1 MFCSFLSFELLVL
14 YDSNMKADKI
24 KALLKICPLSKTA
37 RAGLFPALGLA
48 AVLLIPVPG
57 IAQGTGEGVKKEKS
71 GAGETEKEKNKKNL
85 DAQLSGSL
93 PARKTSAGAFLAL
106 GHVGPSGFLLGGD
119 FFFGWR
125 LWRFLS
131 LHLGG
136 GAGYVQKRSG
146 INSTMAHLDVTL
158 PVRLA
163 ICSHTPRVCPGL
175 DFYISIIP
183 GIGYGVVIPN
193 KSAGDLE
200 AADLN
205 HAINAILGVSL
216 ESIRTYGNMDAGV
229 RFGAYL
235 YIDFLKDN
243 ETADPW
249 LAYAIFE
256 LGVVIRW
263 GKAETPE

>member
-1 MFCSFLSFELLVL
+1 MV
-14 YDSNMKADKI
+14 
-24 KALLKICPLSKTA
+24 
-37 RAGLFPALGLA
+37 PALGLLAFLTA
-48 AVLLIPVPG
+48 AGAGL
-57 IAQGTGEGVKKEKS
+57 AQAAEQTGKEEES
-71 GAGETEKEKNKKNL
+71 GAKETGKETERKKL

-106 GHVGPSGFLLGGD
+106 GHVGPAGFLLGGD

-131 LHLGG
+131 LHLRG

-146 INSTMAHLDVTL
+146 INSTMAHVDITL

-175 DFYISIIP
+175 DFYLSVIP
-183 GIGYGVVIPN
+183 GIGYGIVIPN

-200 AADLN
+200 ASDLN
-205 HAINAILGVSL
+205 HAINAIVGVSL

-263 GKAETPE
+263 GKTEQPD

>member
-1 MFCSFLSFELLVL
+1 MFCSFLSFELLL
-14 YDSNMKADKI
+14 FYDSNMKADKI

-37 RAGLFPALGLA
+37 WAGLLPALGLLA
-48 AVLLIPVPG
+48 FLMVSRPAL
-57 IAQGTGEGVKKEKS
+57 AQETGASAQKEESVTDESVKEGS
-71 GAGETEKEKNKKNL
+71 KKNL

-106 GHVGPSGFLLGGD
+106 GHVGPAGFLLGGD

-131 LHLGG
+131 LHLRG

-146 INSTMAHLDVTL
+146 LNSTMAHVDITL
-158 PVRLA
+158 PVRFA
-163 ICSHTPRVCPGL
+163 ICSHTPRICPGL
-175 DFYISIIP
+175 DFYVSVIP
-183 GIGYGVVIPN
+183 GLGYGVVIPN
-193 KSAGDLE
+193 KSAGELE
-200 AADLN
+200 AGDLN
-205 HAINAILGVSL
+205 HAINGILGVSL

-263 GKAETPE
+263 GKTEKPE

>member
-1 MFCSFLSFELLVL
+1 
-14 YDSNMKADKI
+14 MKADKI
-24 KALLKICPLSKTA
+24 KALFKISPSSGTVW
-37 RAGLFPALGLA
+37 AGIFPALGLLACLLAPA
-48 AVLLIPVPG
+48 AG
-57 IAQGTGEGVKKEKS
+57 MAQEAAEGSAENEDASADDGKDKKK
-71 GAGETEKEKNKKNL
+71 L

-131 LHLGG
+131 LHLRA

-146 INSTMAHLDVTL
+146 INSTMAHVDITL
-158 PVRLA
+158 PVRFA
-163 ICSHTPRVCPGL
+163 ICSHTPRICPGL
-175 DFYISIIP
+175 DFYFSVIP

-193 KSAGDLE
+193 ESIGELE
-200 AADLN
+200 AGDLN
-205 HAINAILGVSL
+205 HAINGILGVSL

-243 ETADPW
+243 QTADPW

-263 GKAETPE
+263 GKTEKP